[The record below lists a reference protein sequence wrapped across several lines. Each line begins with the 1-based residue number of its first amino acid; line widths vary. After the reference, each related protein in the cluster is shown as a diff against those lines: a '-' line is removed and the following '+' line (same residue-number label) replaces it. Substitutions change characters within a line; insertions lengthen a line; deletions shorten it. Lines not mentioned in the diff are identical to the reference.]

1 MSTQAA
7 RVVPAFINIL
17 ANSSDAVEDVASLTL
32 TAIGAQQV
40 NTTMTSADLFRAL
53 TLVNVKTACAI
64 VIEVISSTTVNRVPL
79 ADVGANRVD
88 TDLPSVAWACLANTF
103 IDINAAA
110 EGILD
115 IADTTFDFR
124 ETTE

>member
-17 ANSSDAVEDVASLTL
+17 TNTTDAVEGVASLTL
-32 TAIGAQQV
+32 AAERAYHV
-40 NTTMTSADLFRAL
+40 DATMTCTDLFRAV
-53 TLVNVKTACAI
+53 TLIYINTACAFFI
-64 VIEVISSTTVNRVPL
+64 DVVSSTTVNGVPL
-79 ADVGANRVD
+79 ADVGADCVD
-88 TDLPSVAWACLANTF
+88 ADLPAVTGAHLANTF
-103 IDINAAA
+103 IDVNAVA

-115 IADTTFDFR
+115 IAGTTLRLR